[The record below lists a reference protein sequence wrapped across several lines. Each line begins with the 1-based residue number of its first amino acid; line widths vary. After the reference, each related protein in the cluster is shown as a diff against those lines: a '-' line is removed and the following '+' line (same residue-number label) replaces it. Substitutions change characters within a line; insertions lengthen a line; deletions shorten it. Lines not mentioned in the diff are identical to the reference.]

1 MWSAKG
7 ETYQRANA
15 DAEVGRR
22 ANDIANRAVG
32 SSDNGVAVDEGSTA
46 DVAAADLER
55 GNEGELASR
64 SSGSAN
70 NVLLRSII
78 PLGSRSSRDERGKG
92 NGEDN
97 FETHGDWLRVLLRA
111 GVEATGYEETSDWM
125 SWLMNVKE
133 GKTARYL

>member
-64 SSGSAN
+64 GGSSTNNGVLGSVVPGEVGVLGSGS
-70 NVLLRSII
+70 SQ
-78 PLGSRSSRDERGKG
+78 DERGKRSS
-92 NGEDN
+92 EDG
-97 FETHGDWLRVLLRA
+97 FETHGV
-111 GVEATGYEETSDWM
+111 
-125 SWLMNVKE
+125 
-133 GKTARYL
+133 